1 MRLLLIALGC
11 FGLLVSGAQAQQT
24 APNAVNGCV
33 YNSGGVT
40 LTNGQTSPFQC
51 DVNGKLLTTGS
62 GGGGGGGTV
71 TSVGF
76 SVPALSIFGVTG
88 SPVTNA
94 GTLGL
99 TVTGTSGG
107 LPYFSSTSALSSSAL
122 LAANALMVGGGAGAA
137 PATITTGAN
146 VLAALGNALNGASG
160 LVGYSGA
167 LGTITSG
174 NLLNGTGYLPSNL
187 ATGTLASGVTV
198 PVANL
203 ASSSTTVNGTA
214 CTLGSTCTITTGTG
228 TVTSIGGSF
237 TGGLISISGS
247 PVTASGTLAFTV
259 AGTSGGIPY
268 FSSSSGWASSAALTA
283 NAPVI
288 GGGAGVAPTVGSRSG
303 NTTVF
308 GTVNGTLI
316 SGHCVSIDS
325 NLNLQD
331 AGGACTTGGGSGT
344 VNSGTSGQLTYYGS
358 TGTAVSGNPNFTISA
373 GILTNGVAGSVQGGI
388 VLAGSTSGSTTIS
401 AVTSG
406 GGTITLPAS
415 GTLAT
420 TAVATL
426 SSLTSIGTIGTGV
439 WQGTAVGTA
448 YGGTGLSGA
457 TPFTSGGA
465 FYATSASAMTT
476 GTLPVTAGGT
486 GLTSPG
492 TSGNVLT
499 STGSA
504 WASTAPTST
513 VINVQTFTSSGT
525 WTKPAGYAAGS
536 RVFIQ
541 AWGGGGSGGKIGNA
555 GGGGGGGY
563 NERWITLSQ
572 LGATE
577 TITIGAGGAGVTT
590 ASTSG
595 NVGGTTT
602 AGSWVSAYGGGGGG
616 SGGGGG
622 GGGQLSAGG
631 TNGGAGGSPWGAI
644 QGDASATLTI
654 VTTVSFAL
662 QNGWIVGGAGAG
674 QTGGGGNSGGNSVW
688 GGGGGGAYYGA
699 TPYAP
704 GTSSYAGA
712 GGAGGSTTS
721 GTAGTAPSG
730 GGGGTASGAT
740 SGAGAAGQVIIT
752 VFPG

>member
-1 MRLLLIALGC
+1 MKRKI
-11 FGLLVSGAQAQQT
+11 
-24 APNAVNGCV
+24 
-33 YNSGGVT
+33 
-40 LTNGQTSPFQC
+40 
-51 DVNGKLLTTGS
+51 
-62 GGGGGGGTV
+62 
-71 TSVGF
+71 
-76 SVPALSIFGVTG
+76 
-88 SPVTNA
+88 
-94 GTLGL
+94 
-99 TVTGTSGG
+99 
-107 LPYFSSTSALSSSAL
+107 AL
-122 LAANALMVGGGAGAA
+122 LAMLLASMPAFAGETVYDNGT
-137 PATITTGAN
+137 P
-146 VLAALGNALNGASG
+146 VLALTPVMRDIILTAGSSGLVVGSTAITGSCTNGYNLYNNSGILGCQANGGSSTLTANSTLTSGFTAGQYLYSDGTKIQAGSFGTGVATALGNALNGASG

-331 AGGACTTGGGSGT
+331 AGGACATGGGT

-373 GILTNGVAGSVQGGI
+373 GILTNGIAGSVQGGI